1 MTRQSAVSWAMT
13 ALVACLASAAC
24 HKAASESAS
33 SDAAVDASHP
43 DEGTAAVLPPRCQ
56 LTSRALAVEPSEET
70 EIGDAVPFPGG
81 IAVGVV
87 HRTASGRMAAV
98 ATIPT
103 GLASLRLIDLRPT
116 LGDAPPPRLA
126 WRGKDL
132 LVAAYVL
139 PSKAGKS
146 DAPHDLAVWALDPSS
161 PESPGG
167 AGLDREPIATLA
179 RERGDSLSFDV
190 AQVDTRA
197 LFVWDETTT
206 AAPRGARR
214 GVIRAVPLSDR
225 AEPARELF
233 PPEPEADAEMAR
245 VVPNG
250 AGFFVLW
257 LARRPEATGAISGR
271 DASTDE
277 RPGAPEPA
285 ASRAESP
292 QGREGEATGEARAF
306 SWVEMVAVDAHGAP
320 AAPVRR
326 LTPATGHVSAFDV
339 TVLAREPKSTLL
351 IVARDDGEAVD
362 GSGGGLLRVRAGADF
377 AEAPLEL
384 PSDGLGRGAPG
395 LVQAAP
401 PWLTWID
408 SRERLRLLALDA
420 AGAPAGRSSAEEPLG
435 EGRPLLW
442 VDPQQLLVARP
453 TGEGGAEAKAELAV
467 ARCSR

>member
-1 MTRQSAVSWAMT
+1 MTRHGAVSCALT
-13 ALVACLASAAC
+13 AFVACLASVAC
-24 HKAASESAS
+24 HKATPDTGS
-33 SDAAVDASHP
+33 SDAAADASHT
-43 DEGTAAVLPPRCQ
+43 DEGAAAVLPPRCQ
-56 LTSRALAVEPSEET
+56 LTSQVFSIEPSEDT
-70 EIGDAVPFPGG
+70 EIGDALPFPGG

-87 HRTASGRMAAV
+87 HRTASGRMAAI

-146 DAPHDLAVWALDPSS
+146 DAPYDLAVWEFDPSS
-161 PESPGG
+161 PESPSG
-167 AGLDREPIATLA
+167 AGLEREPIATLA
-179 RERGDSLSFDV
+179 RQRGDSLSFDM
-190 AQVDTRA
+190 AQAESRA
-197 LFVWDETTT
+197 LVAWDETTT
-206 AAPRGARR
+206 LGSRR
-214 GVIRAVPLSDR
+214 GVIRALPVSDR
-225 AEPARELF
+225 AEPARELS

-257 LARRPEATGAISGR
+257 LARRPEAMGAISGR
-271 DASTDE
+271 DASTEE
-277 RPGAPEPA
+277 RPVAPEPGA
-285 ASRAESP
+285 ARAESP

-326 LTPATGHVSAFDV
+326 LTPSTGHVSAFDV

-351 IVARDDGEAVD
+351 IVARDDGESVD
-362 GSGGGLLRVRAGADF
+362 GSGGTLLHVRAGADF

-384 PSDGLGRGAPG
+384 PSDGLGRGAPD
-395 LVQAAP
+395 LVQASP

-408 SRERLRLLALDA
+408 SRERLRLLPLDA
-420 AGAPAGRSSAEEPLG
+420 AGAPAGRSSAEESLG

-442 VDPQQLLVARP
+442 ADPRQLLVARP
-453 TGEGGAEAKAELAV
+453 VGEGGAEAKAELAV
-467 ARCSR
+467 ARCAR